1 MLVGI
6 PPYYANS
13 REQLFY
19 NIENG
24 ILKIPSSISEEAKS
38 LLKAVNIQR
47 LSVAA
52 PKESFEKIRQ
62 WQRRCRRNQMSSF
75 L

>member
-1 MLVGI
+1 MYEMLVGI

-24 ILKIPSSISEEAKS
+24 ILKIPSNMSEEAKS
-38 LLKAVNIQR
+38 LLKAVNDNDKYNSYYRGIH
-47 LSVAA
+47 
-52 PKESFEKIRQ
+52 
-62 WQRRCRRNQMSSF
+62 
-75 L
+75 

>member
-1 MLVGI
+1 MLVGL

-13 REQLFY
+13 RDQLFY

-24 ILKIPSSISEEAKS
+24 ILKIPVGLSSEAKS
-38 LLKAVNIQR
+38 LMKAVLFIFIFK
-47 LSVAA
+47 L
-52 PKESFEKIRQ
+52 
-62 WQRRCRRNQMSSF
+62 